1 MAASINLLFFAPF
14 KLSTQ
19 NVNELCECQ
28 QCNQCKLSQ
37 LISNGDSKNY
47 ILLDISMIS
56 WSVWIECK
64 PIWFKLN
71 RTLDHYFYW
80 QDASRFVSF
89 FPRRSWHLAYHQ
101 FIADFKW
108 NTSDLCCNISPR
120 EQSKSG
126 CLEVVGW
133 DCKSISSWGQN
144 ITQHPLNSQQRSV
157 ITH

>member
-47 ILLDISMIS
+47 ILLDISMIA

-64 PIWFKLN
+64 PIWFKLD

-80 QDASRFVSF
+80 QDASRFVFF
-89 FPRRSWHLAYHQ
+89 FPQWSWHLAYHQ
-101 FIADFKW
+101 FIVDFNW

-120 EQSKSG
+120 EQSREG
-126 CLEVVGW
+126 CLDVVRW

>member
-1 MAASINLLFFAPF
+1 MWMNCA
-14 KLSTQ
+14 
-19 NVNELCECQ
+19 NVDNANSVSSCQ
-28 QCNQCKLSQ
+28 MGTL
-37 LISNGDSKNY
+37 KNY
-47 ILLDISMIS
+47 ILLDISMIA
-56 WSVWIECK
+56 WSLWIECK

-89 FPRRSWHLAYHQ
+89 FPQRSWHLVHHQ
-101 FIADFKW
+101 FIADFNW

-120 EQSKSG
+120 EQSKAG
-126 CLEVVGW
+126 CLDVVRW

-144 ITQHPLNSQQRSV
+144 ITQHPLSSQQRSV